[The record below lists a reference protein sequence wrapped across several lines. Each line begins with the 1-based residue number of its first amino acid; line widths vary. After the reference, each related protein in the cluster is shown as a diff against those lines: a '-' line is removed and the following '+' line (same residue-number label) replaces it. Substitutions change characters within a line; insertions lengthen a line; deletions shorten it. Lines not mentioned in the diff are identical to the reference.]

1 MKRRSS
7 LVIGGDRRMV
17 ILADMLSDKFES
29 YIYRNTSEVPKTSKI
44 INALSETVRTD
55 IVVLPIPSFD
65 KNGILN
71 GTDDLSAEALF
82 SSLPCS
88 SIIFGAKLSYLHRHI
103 AKEYGHKL
111 FDYGENER
119 FNMYNAIPTAE
130 GAILIAME
138 SSENTVHNSHYV
150 VIGYGRIGKI
160 LSKNLKSLGG
170 CVTVVSRNEKS
181 LALAEC
187 EGFNTVSMKDFC
199 QSPIT
204 CDICFNTVPTVVL
217 NEEQIKYWSCSMY
230 IELASSPGGL
240 SKDAKKSL
248 NERYISALSLPGKYF
263 PQTSGMIIYKTIT
276 DMIDSIG
283 GYNK

>member
-187 EGFNTVSMKDFC
+187 EGFNTVSIKEFC
-199 QSPIT
+199 NSPVF

-217 NEEQIKYWSCSMY
+217 NEEQIKYWSCNKY
-230 IELASSPGGL
+230 IELASSPGGI
-240 SKDAKKSL
+240 SEEAKKSL
-248 NERYISALSLPGKYF
+248 NDKYISALSLPGKYF
-263 PQTSGMIIYKTIT
+263 PKTSGTIIYKTIT
-276 DMIDSIG
+276 NMIDSIG
-283 GYNK
+283 GYN

>member
-1 MKRRSS
+1 MKRKSS

-29 YIYRNTSEVPKTSKI
+29 YIYRNTSAVPKTSKI

-88 SIIFGAKLSYLHRHI
+88 SIIFGAKLSDLHRHI

-130 GAILIAME
+130 GAILITME

-150 VIGYGRIGKI
+150 VIGYGRIGKL

-170 CVTVVSRNEKS
+170 SVTVVSRSEKS
-181 LALAEC
+181 LVLAEC
-187 EGFNTVSMKDFC
+187 EGYNVVSMKEFC
-199 QSPIT
+199 NSPVT
-204 CDICFNTVPTVVL
+204 CDICFNTVPTNIL
-217 NEEQIKYWSCSMY
+217 NDNQIKYWSCKKY

-240 SKDAKKSL
+240 SEDAKKSL
-248 NERYISALSLPGKYF
+248 NERYISALSLPGRYF
-263 PQTSGMIIYKTIT
+263 PDTSGMIIYKTIT
-276 DMIDSIG
+276 YIMDSIG
-283 GYNK
+283 GLN

>member
-1 MKRRSS
+1 MKRKSS

-29 YIYRNTSEVPKTSKI
+29 YIYRNTSAVPKTSKI

-88 SIIFGAKLSYLHRHI
+88 SIIFGAKLSDLHRHI

-130 GAILIAME
+130 GAILITME

-150 VIGYGRIGKI
+150 VIGYGRIGKL

-170 CVTVVSRNEKS
+170 SVTVVSRSEKS
-181 LALAEC
+181 LVLAES
-187 EGFNTVSMKDFC
+187 EGYNVVSMKEFC
-199 QSPIT
+199 NSPVT
-204 CDICFNTVPTVVL
+204 CDICFNTVPTNIL
-217 NEEQIKYWSCSMY
+217 NDNQIKYWSCKKY

-240 SKDAKKSL
+240 SEDAKKSL
-248 NERYISALSLPGKYF
+248 NERYISALSLPGRYF
-263 PQTSGMIIYKTIT
+263 PDTSGMIIYKTIT
-276 DMIDSIG
+276 YIMDSIG
-283 GYNK
+283 GLN